1 MKCRRQI
8 LSVMK
13 SISFAILMLVPIA
26 GASAIDFT
34 PRYAESVQDG
44 FPVKRLY
51 FSDQDQ
57 RIYLSIPNN
66 WRVTGDGQHGTFAPG
81 NLTQAAIV
89 LENSPIS
96 ARVAFDEKGLEAYR
110 KSASDLVPPGATEV
124 QIDFERANEVQVNG
138 WTSFEMAFTYKVSG
152 QPFCKNVLFINI
164 DKEKQ
169 IRFRVEARKENFEKL
184 YPQARAAL
192 GSWFAPSPELES
204 VLQRLTAKS

>member
-1 MKCRRQI
+1 
-8 LSVMK
+8 MK
-13 SISFAILMLVPIA
+13 SICLALLALVPVA

-51 FSDQDQ
+51 FSDQAQ

-66 WRVTGDGQHGTFAPG
+66 WRVTGDGQHGTFTPV
-81 NLTQAAIV
+81 NLTQASIV

-96 ARVAFDEKGLEAYR
+96 AQVAFDEKGLAAYR
-110 KSASDLVPPGATEV
+110 KAASDLLPPGATDV
-124 QIDFERANEVQVNG
+124 QIDFERANEIQING
-138 WTSFEMAFTYKVSG
+138 WTSFEIAFSYRYYG
-152 QPFCKNVLFINI
+152 QPFSKNVLFINI
-164 DKEKQ
+164 DKDKQ

>member
-1 MKCRRQI
+1 MKCQPPFS
-8 LSVMK
+8 SVMK
-13 SISFAILMLVPIA
+13 SICFALFILVPVT

-51 FSDQDQ
+51 FSDEAQ

-66 WRVTGDGQHGTFAPG
+66 WRVTGDGQHGTFTPG
-81 NLTQAAIV
+81 NFPQASIV

-96 ARVAFDEKGLEAYR
+96 AQVAFDEKGLEAYR
-110 KSASDLVPPGATEV
+110 KAASDLIPPGASEV
-124 QIDFERANEVQVNG
+124 QIDFERANEIQING
-138 WTSFEMAFTYKVSG
+138 WTSFEMAFTYRVYG
-152 QPFCKNVLFINI
+152 QPFSKSVLFINI
-164 DKEKQ
+164 DREKQ

-204 VLQRLTAKS
+204 ALQRLSSKS

>member
-1 MKCRRQI
+1 
-8 LSVMK
+8 MK
-13 SISFAILMLVPIA
+13 SICFAILLLVPIA
-26 GASAIDFT
+26 DASAIDFT

-51 FSDQDQ
+51 FSDEAQ

-66 WRVTGDGQHGTFAPG
+66 WRVTGDGQHGTFIPG
-81 NLTQAAIV
+81 NFPQASIV
-89 LENSPIS
+89 LENSPIN
-96 ARVAFDEKGLEAYR
+96 AKVTFDEKGLEAYR
-110 KSASDLVPPGATEV
+110 KAASDLLPPGASEV
-124 QIDFERANEVQVNG
+124 QIDFERANEIQING
-138 WTSFEMAFTYKVSG
+138 WTSFEMAFTYRVHG
-152 QPFCKNVLFINI
+152 HPFSKSVLFINI

-204 VLQRLTAKS
+204 ALQRLSSKS

>member
-1 MKCRRQI
+1 MQRHV
-8 LSVMK
+8 SNVMK
-13 SISFAILMLVPIA
+13 RICFAILALVPVA

-51 FSDQDQ
+51 FSDQAQ

-66 WRVTGDGQHGTFAPG
+66 WRVTGDGQHGTFTPI
-81 NLTQAAIV
+81 NLTQASIV

-96 ARVAFDEKGLEAYR
+96 AQVAFDEKGLAAYR
-110 KSASDLVPPGATEV
+110 KAASDLIPPGATDV
-124 QIDFERANEVQVNG
+124 QIDFERANEIQING
-138 WTSFEMAFTYKVSG
+138 WTSFEVAFSYRYYG
-152 QPFCKNVLFINI
+152 QPFSKNVLFINI

>member
-1 MKCRRQI
+1 
-8 LSVMK
+8 MK
-13 SISFAILMLVPIA
+13 SIYFAVLTLASVA
-26 GASAIDFT
+26 SASAIDFT

-66 WRVTGDGQHGTFAPG
+66 WRVTGDGQHGSLIPP
-81 NLTQAAIV
+81 NLTQASIV
-89 LENSPIS
+89 LENSPTS
-96 ARVAFDEKGLEAYR
+96 AQVAFDEKGLEVYR
-110 KSASDLVPPGATEV
+110 KAAADLLPPGATDV
-124 QIDFERANEVQVNG
+124 KIDFERANEVQVNG

-152 QPFCKNVLFINI
+152 QPFCKNVLFVNI

-204 VLQRLTAKS
+204 VLQRLTSKS